1 MTEWATHQMFCALDV
16 KNKKSLNPNL
26 YFIAQNF
33 FRLLISELIM
43 NLKYNFNN
51 IPFRI
56 TLKTI
61 IMGTSSQFHDGAQL
75 KFYPHL
81 AQRYYAL
88 LDWVQ
93 EKFFKVWSFPLNNN
107 GSLNVQF
114 NYFS

>member
-1 MTEWATHQMFCALDV
+1 MY
-16 KNKKSLNPNL
+16 NL
-26 YFIAQNF
+26 RQAFQNF
-33 FRLLISELIM
+33 SRILTSELII
-43 NLKYNFNN
+43 NLKYTFN

-81 AQRYYAL
+81 AQRYHTL

-93 EKFFKVWSFPLNNN
+93 ETFVKAWSSLLNNN
-107 GSLNVQF
+107 GNLNVQF
-114 NYFS
+114 N

>member
-1 MTEWATHQMFCALDV
+1 MLSKISLDFSSV
-16 KNKKSLNPNL
+16 QID
-26 YFIAQNF
+26 YYYI
-33 FRLLISELIM
+33 
-43 NLKYNFNN
+43 NLKYTFN

-81 AQRYYAL
+81 AQRYYTL

-93 EKFFKVWSFPLNNN
+93 ETFVKTWSSLLNNN
-107 GSLNVQF
+107 GNLNVQF
-114 NYFS
+114 N